1 MRRPVHRLAMAA
13 AVMTAVT
20 AGVLPASPA
29 GAESRP
35 QSPAG
40 AESRQLVGTW
50 STASDRLTPTDRLA
64 VTIGGQTV
72 RMVARISIGGSGL
85 RVRLSNVFGRKPV
98 TFKNV
103 HLGLQAYGAELVTK
117 SNRPLTFARRK
128 WITVQPG
135 QAIWSDPL
143 EEKISGRQDVVV
155 SAYIPTAVEEVTGH
169 DRAYATTYLS
179 TPGDHAAEETAE
191 SFTGTSTQW
200 YFLDRVAVTTGGG
213 AGSVVAL
220 GDSITD
226 GTGQGSD
233 ANRRWTDYLYQ
244 RFGRVPAAKRMGVL
258 NVGIAG
264 NRVLQPGVGPSALSR
279 FKRDVL
285 SQPGVRTIVVLEGIN
300 DISRGEYTSAKPLID
315 AYKKMIKLAHAKK
328 LRILGGTLTPFYGYS
343 TWTEEREEIRQQV
356 NVWIRTNKA
365 FDAVIDFDKAVRDPG
380 FPAQLAAP
388 YDHGDHIHL
397 SDAGRRRLAY
407 TVRLSQLV

>member
-1 MRRPVHRLAMAA
+1 
-13 AVMTAVT
+13 MTAVM
-20 AGVLPASPA
+20 AGVLPTSPA
-29 GAESRP
+29 GAESR
-35 QSPAG
+35 
-40 AESRQLVGTW
+40 RLVGTW

-72 RMVARISIGGSGL
+72 RMVARTSIGGSAV
-85 RVRLSNVFGRKPV
+85 RVRLSNVFGTAPV

-103 HLGLQAYGAELVTK
+103 HLGLQAYGAEIVAK
-117 SNRPLTFARRK
+117 SNRQLTFGKRK
-128 WITVQPG
+128 WVTVRPG
-135 QAIWSDPL
+135 QAVWSDPL
-143 EEKISGRQDVVV
+143 TGKFSGRQDLVV
-155 SAYIPTAVEEVTGH
+155 SAYVPTAVEEVTGH

-179 TPGDHAAEETAE
+179 TPGDHAANE
-191 SFTGTSTQW
+191 SSEAFATTSTQW
-200 YFLDRVAVTTGGG
+200 YFLDRIAVTAGGDS
-213 AGSVVAL
+213 GSVVAL

-226 GTGQGSD
+226 GTGQGND

-244 RFGRVPAAKRMGVL
+244 RIGRLPAKKRMGVL

-279 FKRDVL
+279 FKRDAL

-315 AYKKMIKLAHAKK
+315 AYKKMIKLARAKK
-328 LRILGGTLTPFYGYS
+328 IRILGGTLTPFYGYS
-343 TWTEEREEIRQQV
+343 TWTEEREEIRQEV
-356 NVWIRTNKA
+356 NVWIRTSKA
-365 FDAVIDFDKAVRDPG
+365 FDGVIDFDQAVRDPG
-380 FPAQLAAP
+380 FPAQLAAA

-407 TVRLSQLV
+407 AVRLSQL